1 MSEQPAY
8 TLTETPVLDPNLF
21 LLNRANRA
29 FIERRN
35 DNPYFLKVRSTL
47 TFQESSILLGTGLL
61 FSMYLCMILASPQG
75 IGSAIAGT
83 IVAIFII
90 LFAGVRPAN
99 PDTDNIDLAGW
110 ILPGVVLHSEK
121 VRVEREQ
128 SWREHLGIRF
138 EFTTP
143 EEVVTEAYAE
153 GESNKASDK
162 MAPFPGTPVRVWY
175 GDDGKVFLL

>member
-8 TLTETPVLDPNLF
+8 TITETPVLDPNLF
-21 LLNRANRA
+21 LLNRVNRA
-29 FIERRN
+29 FVQRRN
-35 DNPYFLKVRSTL
+35 DKPHFLMREPELSKRQVID
-47 TFQESSILLGTGLL
+47 FFVILLWFSACAGAVLGFPSGTGAFVLGMIVLL
-61 FSMYLCMILASPQG
+61 T
-75 IGSAIAGT
+75 IAYG
-83 IVAIFII
+83 
-90 LFAGVRPAN
+90 AGLKPTTFPGNKSELV
-99 PDTDNIDLAGW
+99 GW

-143 EEVVTEAYAE
+143 EEIVTEAYAE